1 MKAETLSVVHV
12 IDELPPDGAER
23 LIVDLMRCR
32 DGKVNYRVLCLVQ
45 GGVLEA
51 ELRDNGI
58 QVDILGKR
66 TGLDLSIIPKLVRW
80 FKAEEID
87 VVHTHLFTADL
98 WARLAARLAGVP
110 AIFSTSHSENNWKT
124 VVHRFLDRRMAA
136 ISTKVIACTDQVSGV
151 LVERDGIASK
161 HVEVIANGIDLSRF
175 ESAPAIDVTEEFGV
189 PADRCCIGV
198 IGRYHP
204 VKGHIYFLDVFA
216 SLLKQLVEQG
226 RSAHLFYIGEGEL
239 RTAIEAGI
247 SERRLGE
254 NVTLTGFRNDVPA
267 VLSALD
273 LVAVPSELEGLP
285 MVVLEAMSQ
294 GKPVVAHDVGGIR
307 DVISDA
313 GLGRVVAAQDQAA
326 MTAELAELASS
337 PELRR
342 EIGLKAKEKI
352 EQGYDAKKTLAAYE
366 ALYRQALQ

>member
-1 MKAETLSVVHV
+1 MSAEPLSVVHV

-32 DGKVNYRVLCLVQ
+32 DGGVNYRVLCLVQ

-51 ELRDNGI
+51 ELRDIGI

-66 TGLDLSIIPKLVRW
+66 TGLDLSIIPKLIRW
-80 FKAEEID
+80 FKAEKVD

-110 AIFSTSHSENNWKT
+110 AIFSTSHSENNWKSG
-124 VVHRFLDRRMAA
+124 VHRFLDRRMAG

-151 LVERDGIASK
+151 LVERDGIASER
-161 HVEVIANGIDLSRF
+161 VEVIANGIDLSRF
-175 ESAPAIDVTEEFGV
+175 ESAPAIDFLQEFGV
-189 PADRCCIGV
+189 PANRCCIGV

-204 VKGHIYFLDVFA
+204 VKGHLYFLDVFA
-216 SLLKQLVEQG
+216 AVLKKLAEQG
-226 RSAHLFYIGEGEL
+226 ASAHLFYIGEGDL
-239 RTAIEAGI
+239 RADIEARI
-247 SERRLGE
+247 SERKLGE

-307 DVISDA
+307 DVISDP
-313 GLGRVVAAQDQAA
+313 GLGRVVSAQDQSA
-326 MTAELAELASS
+326 MTAQLVELASS
-337 PELRR
+337 AELRQQ
-342 EIGLKAKEKI
+342 IGSNAKEKI
-352 EQGYDAKKTLAAYE
+352 QHSYDAKKTLAAYE
-366 ALYRQALQ
+366 ALYRQAME